1 MSVINTNVS
10 SLLTQNALA
19 KNERSMAKTM
29 EQLSTGK
36 RINSAQD
43 DAAGLAISSRM
54 TSQIRGLGQAIRN
67 ANDAISMIQTYDGAM
82 VEVTNM
88 MQRMRELAVQSASD
102 TNTSTD
108 RDYLNLE
115 FQQLVGEVQRI
126 GGNTQWNGDNVM
138 DGTIGTSGAVTYQVG
153 ANASQTVGFTFQSI
167 GSTEATASASTTT
180 DHVTDT
186 TAQVV
191 TISAGSGSTLRDG
204 DVLTFTVNGKA
215 KSLSI
220 AVADSV
226 ATITDTTLTV
236 SGISDISVAD
246 VGDNFGTGGVTLT
259 AGGTASTD
267 SFTIANVKIH
277 RGISGSLGALDV
289 DTQTTANS
297 TITSIDTYIENVNNY
312 RATAGAV
319 MNRLEYAS
327 DNLSNV
333 KTNAEASRSRVEDAD
348 YAAAT
353 TNLARTQI
361 IAQAATAMLAQAN
374 QMPQSVLSL
383 LK

>member
-1 MSVINTNVS
+1 MSIINTNVS

-167 GSTEATASASTTT
+167 GSTQAVAVAGASSTSVAITLSGSYSVTDGDILTFSVNGEAQSVTLGVSSGDITVTAGTFTTDGGDTTVRYGLSTDATAN
-180 DHVTDT
+180 VTD
-186 TAQVV
+186 
-191 TISAGSGSTLRDG
+191 
-204 DVLTFTVNGKA
+204 F
-215 KSLSI
+215 
-220 AVADSV
+220 
-226 ATITDTTLTV
+226 
-236 SGISDISVAD
+236 
-246 VGDNFGTGGVTLT
+246 
-259 AGGTASTD
+259 AGGGGLLLDTAAGTA
-267 SFTIANVKIH
+267 TLIVENVKIH
-277 RGISGSLGALDV
+277 RGLSASLGALDV
-289 DTQTTANS
+289 YTQTTANS
-297 TITSIDTYIENVNNY
+297 TITSLDTYIENVNNY